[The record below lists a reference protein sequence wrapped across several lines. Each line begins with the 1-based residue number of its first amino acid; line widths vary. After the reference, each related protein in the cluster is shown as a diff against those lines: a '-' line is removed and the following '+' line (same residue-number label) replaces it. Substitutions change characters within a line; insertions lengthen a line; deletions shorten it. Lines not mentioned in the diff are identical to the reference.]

1 MIRRV
6 ARGKRQG
13 EGGEQAGSGCT
24 CVVCCGCG
32 GRTSIP
38 CGCTCACLRT
48 SYPAHRPREICHQ
61 ANPSK
66 QPSNS
71 QQVVTIWNGLRRQ
84 IAQAAGSQPLT
95 CRSDRSSP
103 GRLSCVDHL
112 VEMEPLLWR
121 EGDQVDKN
129 HNTWRI
135 LGLGFQVTVILGPLE
150 ILGLLDILG
159 SQEVGLQKAS
169 FLLLQLRKSGAY
181 SHTPWICLG
190 TFKCSG
196 RSQLNMFVGRVRG
209 RNSGES
215 RLQEGLVVRG
225 CKRRWVDRWPQ
236 FRNTRCAREH

>member
-1 MIRRV
+1 MSQIKTKLPVGLKCCDFCCLRRVDEGKFSGGLMIRRV

-13 EGGEQAGSGCT
+13 EGGEQAGYGCT

-112 VEMEPLLWR
+112 VEMEPP
-121 EGDQVDKN
+121 
-129 HNTWRI
+129 
-135 LGLGFQVTVILGPLE
+135 TVE
-150 ILGLLDILG
+150 
-159 SQEVGLQKAS
+159 E
-169 FLLLQLRKSGAY
+169 
-181 SHTPWICLG
+181 W
-190 TFKCSG
+190 
-196 RSQLNMFVGRVRG
+196 
-209 RNSGES
+209 
-215 RLQEGLVVRG
+215 
-225 CKRRWVDRWPQ
+225 W
-236 FRNTRCAREH
+236 TR

>member
-13 EGGEQAGSGCT
+13 EGGEQAGYGCT

-84 IAQAAGSQPLT
+84 IAKAVGSQPLT

-103 GRLSCVDHL
+103 GLLSCVDHL
-112 VEMEPLLWR
+112 VEMEPLLWKSGGPGGQ
-121 EGDQVDKN
+121 EPQYLK
-129 HNTWRI
+129 NTWSWI
-135 LGLGFQVTVILGPLE
+135 LGHILAHWRYWAYWIFWGVKR
-150 ILGLLDILG
+150 LDCRRPHFFCCNYA
-159 SQEVGLQKAS
+159 K
-169 FLLLQLRKSGAY
+169 
-181 SHTPWICLG
+181 
-190 TFKCSG
+190 
-196 RSQLNMFVGRVRG
+196 
-209 RNSGES
+209 
-215 RLQEGLVVRG
+215 VVPFHIFIEN
-225 CKRRWVDRWPQ
+225 V
-236 FRNTRCAREH
+236 

>member
-13 EGGEQAGSGCT
+13 EGGEQAGYGCT

-48 SYPAHRPREICHQ
+48 SYPAHHPREICHQ

-103 GRLSCVDHL
+103 GDSSHHL
-112 VEMEPLLWR
+112 
-121 EGDQVDKN
+121 K
-129 HNTWRI
+129 NTWSWI
-135 LGLGFQVTVILGPLE
+135 LGHSNIGNIGP
-150 ILGLLDILG
+150 IGY
-159 SQEVGLQKAS
+159 
-169 FLLLQLRKSGAY
+169 F
-181 SHTPWICLG
+181 
-190 TFKCSG
+190 
-196 RSQLNMFVGRVRG
+196 
-209 RNSGES
+209 GES
-215 RLQEGLVVRG
+215 KKLDCRRAHFFCCNYAKVVRLQIFFENV
-225 CKRRWVDRWPQ
+225 
-236 FRNTRCAREH
+236 